1 MRPEGCWQASHYF
14 CLPFFWFSQLS
25 FLIFH
30 TASKLLVLHAYVR
43 KWNIIEKNGNI
54 ALVFLA
60 SRVFCFWDPL
70 LFQIIFELFQHLDKS
85 LELRDRKASKRWA
98 EENYKNIS
106 AALKVA
112 KSGDLHHSGMDEVGN
127 NQDASQSWLSNQT
140 EHSRKFSRKSEPKI
154 LPSRLE
160 SLIHG
165 CIKTHLDLKES
176 QLMEP
181 HPHWQI

>member
-1 MRPEGCWQASHYF
+1 MAILHSH
-14 CLPFFWFSQLS
+14 
-25 FLIFH
+25 FL
-30 TASKLLVLHAYVR
+30 
-43 KWNIIEKNGNI
+43 E
-54 ALVFLA
+54 

-85 LELRDRKASKRWA
+85 PELRDRKASRHRA

-112 KSGDLHHSGMDEVGN
+112 KGGDLRHSGMDEVGN

-140 EHSRKFSRKSEPKI
+140 GHSRKFSQKSEPRI
-154 LPSRLE
+154 PPSRLE

-165 CIKTHLDLKES
+165 HIKSHLDLKQS
-176 QLMEP
+176 QLMDP
-181 HPHWQI
+181 HPH